1 VKLGI
6 PDDAM
11 VVWDPRRPL
20 GGRSVEA
27 LRRAR
32 LILWRGWCSVHA
44 RFTVAQ
50 IEQAR
55 REHPGVA
62 VIVHPECRR
71 EVVAAADLDGSTE
84 LILETIAAAPAG
96 SQWAVGTEI
105 NMVNRLAAEHPDKR
119 IFCLDPVI
127 CPCSTMYRI
136 HPAYLAW
143 VLEALLDG
151 QVVNEIVVPDGVKA
165 SARVALDRM
174 LSLPG
179 QGAGPAARR

>member
-1 VKLGI
+1 M
-6 PDDAM
+6 PR
-11 VVWDPRRPL
+11 WDPRRPL
-20 GGRSVEA
+20 GGNSLET
-27 LRRAR
+27 LRAAR

-55 REHPGVA
+55 RDHPGIN

-71 EVVAAADLDGSTE
+71 EVVEAADRDGSTE
-84 LILETIAAAPAG
+84 LILETISSAPPG
-96 SQWAVGTEI
+96 SRWAVGTEI
-105 NMVNRLAAEHPDKR
+105 NMVNRLAAEHPDKL

-143 VLEALLDG
+143 VLEALVDG
-151 QVVNEIVVPDGVKA
+151 QVLNEIVVPERVKA

-174 LSLPG
+174 LSLPARTPR
-179 QGAGPAARR
+179 QPAEATS